1 MHNIKTNF
9 GRIYRICK
17 EFFEGEVDTKGN
29 FQFYPKA
36 TAMADLEIVALA
48 CTMEALGI
56 DSENLLWS
64 KLKKDYPTLFNRL
77 ICRTRFNRRR
87 RRLQPYIVK
96 IQDAVSKR
104 LENQSQ
110 AMVIDSI
117 PVPVVKMARER
128 TYKAFRKCFD
138 TAPAKGYSAVN
149 RGWFI
154 GYKLH
159 VVIFDNGVVQQSGV
173 TKGNIHD
180 INYLK
185 GLRNLPSGKL
195 LLGDRAYR
203 SNSLQMDLFD
213 NFKVKLRVPFRI
225 NQHEYKKHPKKYKS
239 KRQMVETFFAQMC
252 DQLNLKRNYAKSFD
266 GLVTRLT
273 SKLSAMSIL
282 HWINYLNGRKLA
294 QIKHIKALAYVLLVG
309 YLNTQLC

>member
-1 MHNIKTNF
+1 MHNIKTNY
-9 GRIYRICK
+9 GRFYRICK
-17 EFFEGEVDTKGN
+17 EFFKDEADSKGN
-29 FQFYPKA
+29 LQFYPKPPV
-36 TAMADLEIVALA
+36 MADLEVIAMA
-48 CTMEALGI
+48 CMMEALGI

-64 KLKKDYPTLFNRL
+64 KIKKDYPGLFTRL

-87 RRLQPYIVK
+87 RRLQYQIIKV
-96 IQDAVSKR
+96 QDKVSAR
-104 LENQSQ
+104 LEDQSQ

-128 TYKAFRKCFD
+128 TYKAFRKNFE
-138 TAPAKGYSAVN
+138 TAPSKGYSAVN

-173 TKGNIHD
+173 TKANVHD

-185 GLRNLPSGKL
+185 GLSKLPTKKD

-203 SNSLQMDLFD
+203 SNSLQMELFD
-213 NFKVKLRVPFRI
+213 KYKVKLKVPFRM
-225 NQHEYKKHPKKYKS
+225 NQHDYKKHPKKYKS

-252 DQLNLKRNYAKSFD
+252 DQLNLKRNYAKSYD
-266 GLVTRLT
+266 GLLTRLT
-273 SKLSAMSIL
+273 SKLSSMSIL
-282 HWINYLNGRKLA
+282 HWINHLNGKKLA
-294 QIKHIKALAYVLLVG
+294 QIKHALSF
-309 YLNTQLC
+309 